1 MKEKEIESEKD
12 KFIKKL
18 IKDDIAREK
27 ANERKREEFRLY
39 DRIRDTIRILKRIS
53 YKEKISILTDTEFQK
68 IEIQYPGLSTTPYS
82 DKQIFLGLITLND
95 KAIWKIYQESLPEVE
110 RMVKKFFGNSQDA
123 EDVFQDALVT
133 LVEKVKMGLF
143 DDTTA
148 SINTYLYEIAKRKW
162 MNELKLSYR
171 KNIEVDSRLVEEENE
186 DNDEDNDEYIFQS
199 VSIRE
204 YNKDNIEYP
213 EDFDTIEKCLNELS
227 DSCRNLIDKWFY
239 EGKTWEDIAKEN
251 NYANAATASQQKYK
265 CMVKFKEIYKKHK
278 MN

>member
-18 IKDDIAREK
+18 IKNDIAREK

>member
-18 IKDDIAREK
+18 IKEDIAREK
-27 ANERKREEFRLY
+27 ANERIREEFRLY
-39 DRIRDTIRILKRIS
+39 GRIKDTIRILKRIS
-53 YKEKISILTDTEFQK
+53 YKEKISILTETEFKK
-68 IEIQYPGLSTTPYS
+68 IEIEYPELLSTPYS
-82 DKQIFLGLITLND
+82 DEQIFLGLTTLDND
-95 KAIWKIYQESLPEVE
+95 ALREIYDKSFPAVE
-110 RMVKKFFGNSQDA
+110 RMVKKYFGNSQDA
-123 EDVFQDALVT
+123 KDVFQDALII
-133 LVEKVKMGLF
+133 LLEKVKQGLF
-143 DDTTA
+143 DETKA

-162 MNELKLSYR
+162 MNKLKSSYR

-186 DNDEDNDEYIFQS
+186 ENDEDNDENCFR
-199 VSIRE
+199 VVNIRK
-204 YNKDNIEYP
+204 YDKDNIEYP

-227 DSCRNLIDKWFY
+227 DSCRNLIDKWLY
-239 EGKTWEDIAKEN
+239 EGKTWEEIAKEN